1 MPLES
6 TVQETAVV
14 ARQLGGRPI
23 DDSSLLWKTL
33 FPMEALR
40 IDGRV
45 ATESS
50 CNFLTQTRL
59 NPTKELI
66 AVAFSPANVEN
77 GQNFKAISDFLIGK
91 RYVVFVHVREMTQR
105 MIVPHSRHGLIFPWG
120 MPPKEHSPGREFYVV
135 PLRVT
140 DPLPECIEL
149 LDHLKLP
156 KERDNDYL
164 IGVWVLYKGRLA
176 PPAQI
181 KPIPPT
187 TQAPPLPPLTANIA
201 STIFGNPTASPAKL
215 DTSKLADLAALT
227 PEQIHNVIRSLTAPP
242 QIPLPRAPQLTP
254 QAPGQPPP
262 PLPTLHPMAPMPI
275 LPQQPQPWSAHP
287 PAPYPVPY
295 HPPLPMQPPQL
306 GPHGIGGPPPP
317 PFDRQDQREFK
328 REPKPPGS
336 GPDRNDRSDRGPRR
350 NRGRRGRDGGTSP
363 PRRPVDSGWPQRKAW
378 TEGRGGGPPS
388 PTRKW

>member
-1 MPLES
+1 M
-6 TVQETAVV
+6 V

-33 FPMEALR
+33 FPTETLR

-45 ATESS
+45 STENS

-66 AVAFSPANVEN
+66 AVAFSPANGEN

-91 RYVVFVHVREMTQR
+91 GCVGFIHVREMTTH
-105 MIVPHSRHGLIFPWG
+105 VPRSRHGLIFPWG
-120 MPPKEHSPGREFYVV
+120 MPPKEHSPGRELYVV
-135 PLRVT
+135 PLRAT

-156 KERDNDYL
+156 KERNNDCL
-164 IGVWVLYKGRLA
+164 IGVWILYKDRLA
-176 PPAQI
+176 PPQI
-181 KPIPPT
+181 QPIPPA

-201 STIFGNPTASPAKL
+201 STMFGSPPSAPPI
-215 DTSKLADLAALT
+215 DTSALVKGVAALT
-227 PEQIHNVIRSLTAPP
+227 SEQIQNVLRSLTVTP
-242 QIPLPRAPQLTP
+242 QMLPPRAPHTP
-254 QAPGQPPP
+254 QAPGQHPP
-262 PLPTLHPMAPMPI
+262 PLPPLHPMSAMPM
-275 LPQQPQPWSAHP
+275 LPQQLQPWSAHP
-287 PAPYPVPY
+287 PVPYPAPY
-295 HPPLPMQPPQL
+295 HPTLSMHPPTPPLTPGSH
-306 GPHGIGGPPPP
+306 GPGGPPS
-317 PFDRQDQREFK
+317 FDRQDQREFK

-336 GPDRNDRSDRGPRR
+336 GSDRNDRGPRR
-350 NRGRRGRDGGTSP
+350 SRGRRGRDGGTS

-378 TEGRGGGPPS
+378 AEARGGGPPS